1 MATYRLLIQPQG
13 VDLIVVEGKTV
24 MSALQ
29 EAKIEIDLPCGG
41 KGKCGKCRIKVLR
54 DAAPATPTEEEF
66 LDSQEL
72 HEGIRLA
79 CVTKVTKDMVIQ
91 VDFDKAQHHQILKD
105 ATNRLVRLEP
115 HLHKYFVQVN
125 IPSLEEPKSDWLRL
139 KEALFEKGL
148 NFENLEIALATLY
161 QLPTVLREGKHQVTA
176 LVEGNMVVGVE
187 AGDTSKTL
195 LGMAFDIGTTS
206 IVGYLMDLITG
217 KELTVASTINPQ
229 TQYGADVISRINHVF
244 QASEGLDNLHGSVI
258 QAINRLMKEA
268 SEKAGV
274 DLKDIYLLTVA
285 GNTTM
290 HHLFLGV
297 TPKYLSTSPFVSVI
311 NEAIKVS
318 PRDLNLEMNS
328 SGKVLVLPNIAGFVG
343 ADTVAVLLSTD
354 LAESTK
360 VKLMVDIGTNGEI
373 VLGSKKQLVSC
384 SAAAGPAF
392 EGAEIT
398 SGMRGAQGAIDHV
411 YFKESF
417 QYSVIGAVKPK
428 GICGSALLDVVA
440 GLLKVGIINDKGK
453 ILTPEQITNPEGERF
468 KDRIIQWEEELA
480 FLLEE
485 ASETDQGRPIVVT
498 QNDIRQL
505 QLAKGAMSAG
515 IKILIDKLGITVQD
529 IEEVLLAG
537 AFGNYMDPN
546 SACLIGLI
554 PKELKDRIT
563 LVGNA
568 AGQGSKIA
576 LLSKAE
582 FQKAMITAPTVGHV
596 DLASYP
602 RFNIIFAKST
612 YFKD

>member
-1 MATYRLLIQPQG
+1 MATYKLLIKPQE
-13 VDLIVVEGKTV
+13 IVLVVEEGKTI

-41 KGKCGKCRIKVLR
+41 KGKCGKCRIKVLQ
-54 DAAPATPTEEEF
+54 DPDPANPVEKEL
-66 LDSQEL
+66 LDPREL
-72 HEGIRLA
+72 QEGIRLA
-79 CVTKVTKDMVIQ
+79 CVTKVYKDIVIQ
-91 VDFDKAQHHQILKD
+91 VDFNKDQGHQILKD
-105 ATNRLVRLEP
+105 ATDRLVKVEP
-115 HLHKYFVQVN
+115 HLKKYLVEVN
-125 IPSLEEPKSDWLRL
+125 LPSLEEPKSDWLRL
-139 KEALFEKGL
+139 KEALVKKGL
-148 NFENLEIALATLY
+148 NSENLEIDLQTLH
-161 QLPTVLREGKHQVTA
+161 QLPSVIREGKHQVTA
-176 LVEGNMVVGVE
+176 LVDGNMVIGVE

-206 IVGYLMDLITG
+206 IVGYLMELATG

-229 TQYGADVISRINHVF
+229 TQYGADVISRINHVL
-244 QASEGLDNLHGSVI
+244 QVPEGLDNLHGAVI

-274 DLKDIYLLTVA
+274 SLKDIYLITVA

-297 TPKYLSTSPFVSVI
+297 TPKYLSSSPFVSAI
-311 NEAIKVS
+311 NEAVKAS
-318 PRDLNLEMNS
+318 PRDLKLEMNN

-343 ADTVAVLLSTD
+343 ADTVAVLLSTN
-354 LAESTK
+354 LSNSTK
-360 VKLMVDIGTNGEI
+360 VKLMIDIGTNGEI
-373 VLGSKKQLVSC
+373 VLGSKEQLVSC

-398 SGMRGAQGAIDHV
+398 SGMRGAEGAIDHV
-411 YFKESF
+411 YFKDSF
-417 QYSVIGAVKPK
+417 HYSVIGAVKPK

-440 GLLKVGIINDKGK
+440 GLLRLGIINDKGK

-468 KDRIIQWEEELA
+468 KDRIIQWEGELA

-485 ASETDQGRPIVVT
+485 GSQTDQGRPIVVT

-515 IKILIDKLGITVQD
+515 IKILIDKLGIQAQD

-537 AFGNYMDPN
+537 AFGNYMDPK

-554 PKELKDRIT
+554 PRELENRIT

-568 AGQGSKIA
+568 AGQGSKLA
-576 LLSKAE
+576 LISKSE
-582 FQKAMITAPTVGHV
+582 FNKAMTTAPTVGHV

-602 RFNIIFAKST
+602 KFNIIFAKST